1 MDVLNLR
8 LPYIATAITGWLVYI
23 LYRKHQSPDIL
34 NYWGFRT
41 DNFKQALKIVLP
53 FGLMAIAT
61 FAIAGMVRDSIN
73 LTWHIAPVLLIYPVW
88 GVIQHFLMMS
98 LFAGNLQDAECIKLN
113 KPAIAILTALLFAIV
128 HFPYLWLVGG
138 TFILALFYV
147 FVFFKQ
153 RNLYVLGL
161 FHGWLGALFFYM
173 ILNRDPWQ
181 EVFGLLLN

>member
-1 MDVLNLR
+1 
-8 LPYIATAITGWLVYI
+8 
-23 LYRKHQSPDIL
+23 
-34 NYWGFRT
+34 
-41 DNFKQALKIVLP
+41 
-53 FGLMAIAT
+53 
-61 FAIAGMVRDSIN
+61 
-73 LTWHIAPVLLIYPVW
+73 
-88 GVIQHFLMMS
+88 MMS

-161 FHGWLGALFFYM
+161 FHGWLGCY
-173 ILNRDPWQ
+173 
-181 EVFGLLLN
+181 